1 MRVIARWREIAL
13 LFTLATVVYAYKS
26 RRSHGSFLGVPFEF
40 RLPTPKRLQE
50 RLWNSSEKRLLTP
63 HVFGV
68 GWSLNVHGLLRRLGL
83 LGEMDDAEEPG
94 RSLGDE

>member
-1 MRVIARWREIAL
+1 MRIISRFRVITL
-13 LFTLATVVYAYKS
+13 LFMLATVVYAYRT

-50 RLWNSSEKRLLTP
+50 RLWNPSEKRLFTP

-68 GWSLNVHGLLRRLGL
+68 GWSLNVHSLLTRLGL
-83 LGEMDDAEEPG
+83 LVEGDDEEEPG
-94 RSLGDE
+94 TSLGDE